1 MSASAADSGG
11 TIVCAQ
17 QGLVLALGIISA
29 PDYSGR
35 RLAQRHSWMRW
46 PNVGHGDGHAVCG
59 AFVVRAGAAPR
70 RVATALQREADVHR
84 DTLLVPSIAYDES
97 RLRGPILSLAWWL
110 LYAERAL
117 PQASFIGKLDDDA
130 YVHAPDLEQMLRLVH
145 LQLGPT
151 ANVYLGVLTW
161 YHWYPALFDH
171 TMHAWSFGQAM
182 HVGNWCRSTD
192 LHAQGC
198 DDAAATAMAIE
209 AGRNLTAGP
218 ALSPSGR
225 RPGCGRCHGPF
236 AFAAGY
242 LIVGSRAL
250 VRGVVA
256 QGGIAADV
264 ARLRASDAATMRN
277 KQGRRTEMVMEDVWL
292 GYILH
297 AYPLASPVRYMS
309 LFGDKRSKLYVDV
322 WDFRI
327 SRTAILTH
335 VSTKQLERFLAFHHY
350 ATDASEGAHCSADV
364 WRVHCQPHCGTR
376 AATRHLPEWCT
387 GHTAAEAAEAGQ
399 LPAGGGVGGVGGGA
413 GGSAGGALLVD
424 EWCTIFGVQ
433 KGVPSATADR
443 AACCGGAN
451 ASCTRLFG
459 SNRWPKRFRPAL
471 QHMLEEAKGT
481 RPKKPALD
489 GAWRRRPSP
498 RRCQPRGPTPPQS
511 RAP

>member
-1 MSASAADSGG
+1 
-11 TIVCAQ
+11 
-17 QGLVLALGIISA
+17 
-29 PDYSGR
+29 
-35 RLAQRHSWMRW
+35 
-46 PNVGHGDGHAVCG
+46 
-59 AFVVRAGAAPR
+59 
-70 RVATALQREADVHR
+70 VHR

-182 HVGNWCRSTD
+182 RVGNWCRSTD

-413 GGSAGGALLVD
+413 GGSAGLAGHCSWTSGA
-424 EWCTIFGVQ
+424 
-433 KGVPSATADR
+433 PSMACKRASRARPPIELR
-443 AACCGGAN
+443 AALAPMHHARGSSAPIAGRN
-451 ASCTRLFG
+451 ASGRRSSTCSKKPRARARRSRRSMARGGGGPLRAG
-459 SNRWPKRFRPAL
+459 ASRVAPHPHSRARRSPAL
-471 QHMLEEAKGT
+471 CAGRQRDLSVCLCLSVCLSVCAG
-481 RPKKPALD
+481 
-489 GAWRRRPSP
+489 SP
-498 RRCQPRGPTPPQS
+498 T
-511 RAP
+511 